1 MICYNTKNCGNDS
14 KNRVIGIIVMSKRQI
29 WKRGGLVFWALL
41 VITVLLTS
49 GAGCAVS
56 PAAKSGDK
64 NINPFFTDRIATV
77 RIVMSE
83 KDWESL
89 KANAY
94 AKDYYKADF
103 WFDDELVP
111 DVAVRTKG
119 NASLME
125 TVHWNS
131 PRFPLAIDFNLFNQA
146 RTFHGM
152 QKVHFNNGWS
162 DPTLLRDVISY
173 EIFAKMDI
181 PSPRAS
187 LVDLWVNDMH
197 LGVYTMAEAVDK
209 SFLRRHFT
217 NANGNLYKPEVA
229 SARLDW
235 TEENAYRSL
244 SIFGMPQAQTV
255 EDPLLK
261 VNIGGGPLLDILKAL
276 DAEDLIPAYKS
287 LIEKQSAVLSPSVMP
302 RNLIEGAAL
311 KTNTNNPDHS
321 GLFKFLDVLNNE
333 PDETFPQEI
342 EKVLDVDEAL
352 RFFAVSACIV
362 HLDNYIG
369 IGHNTY
375 LYEVNGKFS
384 LIPWDLNMTFG
395 TFNGGIRKDGI
406 INYYIDE
413 PTAGPMYRFPLVNR
427 LLSYQPYLEK
437 YRGYIQELLDGPF
450 SLDVVLPRI
459 DQLVELVRPYAK
471 ADTEMFYSYEDWERC
486 LTEDLRPPDVFEG
499 WQAGGPSPQMPFWLS
514 MEETA
519 LLRRNF
525 GVSSLYELLRH
536 TFEPGEL
543 DTLKECLSEENYH
556 LFLQNIY
563 GPLEAPQPPRQ
574 SGFGPNSL
582 GLKTVIIAR
591 WESVRQQL
599 NGERPSRGTYSS
611 GNGASMWLADMWQI
625 PR

>member
-1 MICYNTKNCGNDS
+1 MHMRTFIIT
-14 KNRVIGIIVMSKRQI
+14 NRRKQAI
-29 WKRGGLVFWALL
+29 WQKSRSILSVLLL
-41 VITVLLTS
+41 VIIVTTCVS
-49 GAGCAVS
+49 GCTVS
-56 PAAKSGDK
+56 PAANSGAK
-64 NINPFFTDRIATV
+64 NVNPFFFDHIATV
-77 RIVMSE
+77 RIIMSE

-89 KANAY
+89 TANAY

-131 PRFPLAIDFNLFNQA
+131 PRFPLAIDFNLFNRA

-173 EIFAKMDI
+173 EIFAEMDV

-209 SFLRRHFT
+209 SFLQRHFT
-217 NANGNLYKPEVA
+217 NATGNLYKPEVA
-229 SARLDW
+229 AARLDW
-235 TEENAYRSL
+235 TEENAYKSL
-244 SIFGMPQAQTV
+244 SIFGMAPAQT
-255 EDPLLK
+255 EENPILK
-261 VNIGGGPLLDILKAL
+261 LNIGGGPLLDILKAL
-276 DAEDLIPAYKS
+276 DVEDLFPALGSANKS
-287 LIEKQSAVLSPSVMP
+287 QAAALSPAVMP
-302 RNLIEGAAL
+302 RNLIEGAGL
-311 KTNTNNPDHS
+311 KTNTNNPDYS
-321 GLFKFLDVLNNE
+321 GLLKFLDVLNNE

-413 PTAGPMYRFPLVNR
+413 PTAGPMKRFPLVNR
-427 LLSYQPYLEK
+427 LLSYPPYLEK
-437 YRGYIQELLDGPF
+437 YRGYMQELLDGPF

-486 LTEDLRPPDVFEG
+486 ITEDLRPPDVFEG
-499 WQAGGPSPQMPFWLS
+499 WQAGGASPTLPFLLS
-514 MEETA
+514 TKEMTA
-519 LLRRNF
+519 LYKNF
-525 GVSSLYELLRH
+525 HVSSLYELLGH
-536 TFEPGEL
+536 TFKPGEL
-543 DTLKECLSEENYH
+543 DMLKQSVSDRNYH
-556 LFLQNIY
+556 LFLQNLY

-582 GLKTVIIAR
+582 GLKTTITAR
-591 WESVRQQL
+591 WESVQQQL
-599 NGERPSRGTYSS
+599 NGERPASKGKGR
-611 GNGASMWLADMWQI
+611 GNGASMWLADMFPI
-625 PR
+625 PK

>member
-1 MICYNTKNCGNDS
+1 MTKGWIWTGS
-14 KNRVIGIIVMSKRQI
+14 RVVFIG
-29 WKRGGLVFWALL
+29 LL
-41 VITVLLTS
+41 SAILLTE
-49 GAGCAVS
+49 AGCAGAVS
-56 PAAKSGDK
+56 SRAPYSDLD
-64 NINPFFTDRIATV
+64 PFTDDYIATV

-83 KDWESL
+83 EDWESL
-89 KANAY
+89 TTNAY

-103 WFDDELVP
+103 WFDNELVP

-131 PRFPLAIDFNLFNQA
+131 PRFPLAIDFNLFNRG

-173 EIFAKMDI
+173 EIFAEMDV

-209 SFLRRHFT
+209 SFLRRHFA

-235 TEENAYRSL
+235 TEKDAYKSI
-244 SIFGMPQAQTV
+244 SIFGMPQSQPEV
-255 EDPLLK
+255 DPILRINL
-261 VNIGGGPLLDILKAL
+261 GGGPLLDILKAL
-276 DAEDLIPAYKS
+276 DAEDTIPAFA
-287 LIEKQSAVLSPSVMP
+287 SASESQAPISSPSVLP
-302 RNLIEGAAL
+302 RNIIEGAGL
-311 KTNTNNPDHS
+311 KTNANNPDHS

-375 LYEVNGKFS
+375 LYEINGKFS

-413 PTAGPMYRFPLVNR
+413 PTAGPMDRFPLVNR
-427 LLSYQPYLEK
+427 LLSYKPYLEK
-437 YRGYIQELLDGPF
+437 YRGYIQEVLDGPF
-450 SLDVVLPRI
+450 CLDVVLPRL
-459 DQLVELVRPYAK
+459 DQLIELVRPYAK
-471 ADTEMFYSYEDWERC
+471 ADTEMFYTYEDWERC
-486 LTEDLRPPDVFEG
+486 LTEDLRPPDIFEG
-499 WQAGGPSPQMPFWLS
+499 WQAGGPSPQLPFFLS
-514 MEETA
+514 SEETRA
-519 LLRRNF
+519 LRKNF
-525 GVSSLYELLRH
+525 GVSSLFELLGRD
-536 TFEPGEL
+536 FNPGDL
-543 DTLKECLSEENYH
+543 DTLKECLDEENYH
-556 LFLQNIY
+556 LFLQNKF

-574 SGFGPNSL
+574 PGFGPNSL
-582 GLKTVIIAR
+582 GLKTTIVAR

-599 NGERPSRGTYSS
+599 NGERPSGSGYGL
-611 GNGASMWLADMWQI
+611 GNGGSMWLADI
-625 PR
+625 FRVP

>member
-1 MICYNTKNCGNDS
+1 MTKKFIR
-14 KNRVIGIIVMSKRQI
+14 KNSEVIFI
-29 WKRGGLVFWALL
+29 
-41 VITVLLTS
+41 VLLFVILVT
-49 GAGCAVS
+49 GAGCAGAVS
-56 PAAKSGDK
+56 IRAPYSAVD
-64 NINPFFTDRIATV
+64 PFTDDHIATV
-77 RIVMSE
+77 RISMSE
-83 KDWESL
+83 GDWKSL
-89 KANAY
+89 TTNAY
-94 AKDYYKADF
+94 AKEYYKADF

-125 TVHWNS
+125 TVRWKS
-131 PRFPLAIDFNLFNQA
+131 PRFPLAIDFNLFNRA
-146 RTFHGM
+146 RNFHGM

-173 EIFAKMDI
+173 KVFAEMGV

-217 NANGNLYKPEVA
+217 DPNGNLYKPEVA
-229 SARLDW
+229 AARLDW
-235 TEENAYRSL
+235 TEENAYK
-244 SIFGMPQAQTV
+244 SITVFGRPQIRPE
-255 EDPLLK
+255 EDPLSK
-261 VNIGGGPLLDILKAL
+261 FNIGGGPLLDILKAM
-276 DAEDLIPAYKS
+276 DAEETIPVFESIAKS
-287 LIEKQSAVLSPSVMP
+287 QIPVTSPGILP
-302 RNLIEGAAL
+302 RNLLEGAGL
-311 KTNTNNPDHS
+311 KTNTNNPDYT
-321 GLFKFLDVLNNE
+321 GLFRFLEVLNNE

-352 RFFAVSACIV
+352 RFFAVSACLI

-413 PTAGPMYRFPLVNR
+413 PTAGPMHRFPLVNR
-427 LLSYQPYLEK
+427 LLSYKPYLEK
-437 YRGYIQELLDGPF
+437 YRDYIQELLDGPF
-450 SLDVVLPRI
+450 SLDVVLPRLDKLI
-459 DQLVELVRPYAK
+459 ELVRPYAK
-471 ADTEMFYSYEDWERC
+471 ADAEMFYTYEDWERC

-499 WQAGGPSPQMPFWLS
+499 WQAGGPSPQMPFFIS
-514 MEETA
+514 GKETTC
-519 LLRRNF
+519 LRQNF
-525 GVSSLYELLRH
+525 GVSSLYELLGR
-536 TFEPGEL
+536 TFTPSEI
-543 DTLKECLSEENYH
+543 DKLKECLSDENYH
-556 LFLQNIY
+556 LLLQNLF

-574 SGFGPNSL
+574 PGYGPNSL
-582 GLKTVIIAR
+582 GLRTTIIAR
-591 WESVRQQL
+591 WESVQQQL
-599 NGERPSRGTYSS
+599 SGERPSGSGYGF
-611 GNGASMWLADMWQI
+611 GNGGSMWLADMFPI